1 MKPNITTLFLD
12 VGGVLL
18 TNGWDHLA
26 RQQAATKFGLDSA
39 ELEARHQLN
48 FATYEEGRLT
58 LDAYLTRTVFYEDRA
73 FTRDQFREFMF
84 AQSQPIPGMI
94 ALFTELKR
102 EHGLKIAVV
111 SNEARELNAYR
122 IGQFKLGDF
131 VDVFISSC
139 FVRMRKPDT
148 NIFQLALDITQP
160 RPDQVVFIDNT
171 LMFVQVAESMGMHG
185 IHHTDYKTTCAA
197 LAEYGLQSAA
207 AGS

>member
-1 MKPNITTLFLD
+1 MKPDITTLFLD

-39 ELEARHQLN
+39 ELEARHRLN

-58 LDAYLTRTVFYEDRA
+58 LDAYLTRTVFYVDRA

-102 EHGLKIAVV
+102 AHGLKIAVV

-148 NIFQLALDITQP
+148 DIFQLALDITQS

-185 IHHTDYKTTCAA
+185 IHHTDYKATCAA
-197 LAEYGLQSAA
+197 LVEYGLQSAA
-207 AGS
+207 AGL